1 LHVGRTSYDVRHPEM
16 LMVSRSVIALAV
28 HKGRAKQPEGIVLCD
43 PVHIIRIEPVNG
55 RGKGP
60 AKRRPK

>member
-1 LHVGRTSYDVRHPEM
+1 MSDGTAYDVRHPEM

-43 PVHIIRIEPVNG
+43 PVHIIRIEPGNG
-55 RGKGP
+55 RSNSP
-60 AKRRPK
+60 SRRRN